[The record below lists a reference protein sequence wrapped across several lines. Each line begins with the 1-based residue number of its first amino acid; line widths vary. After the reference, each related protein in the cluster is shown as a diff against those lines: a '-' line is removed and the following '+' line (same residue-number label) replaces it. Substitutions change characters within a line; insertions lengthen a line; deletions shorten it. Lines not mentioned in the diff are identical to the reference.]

1 MKPGWTTVALGDVAE
16 VRRTSVHPA
25 HMRPDDPYLGLEN
38 IERGG
43 RLLSVSTVA
52 GEGVKSTKFRFSPG
66 DVLYGKLRPNL
77 AKILKVDF
85 EGLCSTDILPI
96 AVNSGTLSADFL
108 AYYLS
113 QPQVVAQAASRAS
126 GANLPRLAPAELL
139 ALRIP
144 LPPLDEQ
151 RRIAAIL
158 GTSLHSI
165 GCRVRACIWIDD
177 FLDNVYNSTL
187 RSGDISRRPIRSLGE
202 VSTGKTPA
210 TSKAD
215 YFGGVIPFVAPGDL
229 GGLVSAKR
237 TLTDLGAQESRL
249 VRAGATMVCC
259 IGATIGKVGI
269 VAEQSAFNQ
278 QINAIEWGPDMD
290 DLYGYFT
297 MRAQSDVVAARGS
310 STTMPI
316 LAKSK
321 FEELLIPVAPFEV
334 QEEFARVASNV
345 SRVRSNLIAAWEAER
360 QLFAS
365 LQSRAFRGEL

>member
-1 MKPGWTTVALGDVAE
+1 MGQAPPGSSYNSSGEGLGLIAGAGDFKGGQIVPSKFTSAPGKISRVGDIVLSIRASIGAKVVADDTYCLGRGVAGIRATQAIDTRYLWHVMSWVEPDLRSKGRGATFLQVNRKDVA
-16 VRRTSVHPA
+16 
-25 HMRPDDPYLGLEN
+25 GL
-38 IERGG
+38 
-43 RLLSVSTVA
+43 LL
-52 GEGVKSTKFRFSPG
+52 
-66 DVLYGKLRPNL
+66 
-77 AKILKVDF
+77 
-85 EGLCSTDILPI
+85 
-96 AVNSGTLSADFL
+96 
-108 AYYLS
+108 
-113 QPQVVAQAASRAS
+113 
-126 GANLPRLAPAELL
+126 
-139 ALRIP
+139 P

-187 RSGDISRRPIRSLGE
+187 SSGDIPRRPIRSLGE

-334 QEEFARVASNV
+334 QEGFARVASNV
-345 SRVRSNLIAAWEAER
+345 SRVRSNLVAAWEAER

>member
-1 MKPGWTTVALGDVAE
+1 MKPGWTTVALGE
-16 VRRTSVHPA
+16 LCELKYGKSLPA
-25 HMRPDDPYLGLEN
+25 KAR
-38 IERGG
+38 
-43 RLLSVSTVA
+43 S
-52 GEGVKSTKFRFSPG
+52 GEGFPVFGSSGLVGAHEKAIQRGPG
-66 DVLYGKLRPNL
+66 IIVGRKGSIGEVHWSED
-77 AKILKVDF
+77 DF
-85 EGLCSTDILPI
+85 WPI
-96 AVNSGTLSADFL
+96 DTTYFA
-108 AYYLS
+108 
-113 QPQVVAQAASRAS
+113 
-126 GANLPRLAPAELL
+126 LPRRANVDLRWLYL
-139 ALRIP
+139 ALRWLP
-144 LPPLDEQ
+144 LKTLNKAAAVPGLNREDAYRLTLALPPLDEQ

-187 RSGDISRRPIRSLGE
+187 SSGDIPRRPIRSLGE

-334 QEEFARVASNV
+334 QEEFARVASIV
-345 SRVRSNLIAAWEAER
+345 SRVRSNLVAAWEAER